1 MPIDEPILL
10 RLRYLGQP
18 MATLAHNPR
27 EQSYALQFT
36 EEFLQTG
43 HDLSPVQLPV
53 ARAGSTLQLFG
64 PGSTPLHAGLPG
76 LIADALPDAWGERML
91 KHELPELRTT
101 MGKLAALGQRAS
113 GAITF
118 EPVLGQ
124 GGDETVLRVSL
135 AAIAREADAFRAEP
149 VSLDRNAVNIA
160 LAHAGGTLGGAFPKL
175 SAYLPLAPE
184 GTALSLHE
192 LLVGGAPPPNHQ
204 PVILKLER
212 LGDETEG
219 AVEFAFWRM
228 AKRAG
233 LRVPPA
239 WLVEDEG
246 RRHFATARFDRIKSA
261 QGDWSRLHVHSLSG
275 LLHKEAANGKI
286 GYEELIRL
294 ARALGGVP
302 EAHEAFRRILFNLL
316 ATNRDDHGRNHAF
329 LYFDQLK
336 TWQLS
341 PAYDLNP
348 NVCNTFIALNWLG
361 DMRLPRRFDDV
372 LRLAEVAGLGK
383 SAVRE
388 MFSEI
393 ESATVGAWET
403 EAVNAGVSDVS
414 RKVWGHEIQYQTAE
428 LRADFRA
435 TGLPRSPRSLHPDQS
450 KGDGKRA

>member
-1 MPIDEPILL
+1 MSLNEPTTLNL
-10 RLRYLGQP
+10 SYLGRP
-18 MATLAHNPR
+18 MATLAHNAR

-36 EEFLQTG
+36 EEFLKTG
-43 HDLSPVQLPV
+43 HDLSPVHLPV
-53 ARAGSTLQLFG
+53 ARVGAGLQVFR

-113 GAITF
+113 GAISF
-118 EPVLGQ
+118 EPVIGQ
-124 GGDETVLRVSL
+124 GADEAVGRVSL

-149 VSLDRNAVNIA
+149 VSLDRNAVNLA

-175 SAYLPLAPE
+175 SAFLPNTTE
-184 GTALSLHE
+184 GTTLSLHE
-192 LLVGGAPPPNHQ
+192 LLVGGATPPDHQ

-246 RRHFATARFDRIKSA
+246 RRHFATARFDRVKTDT
-261 QGDWSRLHVHSLSG
+261 GVWRRLHVHSLSG
-275 LLHKEAANGKI
+275 MLHKQAANGEI

-294 ARALGGVP
+294 ARALGGAP
-302 EAHEAFRRILFNLL
+302 EAKEAFRRILFNLL

-372 LRLAEVAGLGK
+372 LRLAAVAALDKREVRA
-383 SAVRE
+383 
-388 MFSEI
+388 MFAEI
-393 ESATVGAWET
+393 EAATVGAWER
-403 EAVNAGVSDVS
+403 EAVEAAVSGYS
-414 RKVWGHEIQYQTAE
+414 IRAWGHEIQQQTAE
-428 LRADFRA
+428 LRADFQA
-435 TGLPRSPRSLHPDQS
+435 TGRSRQKPNRPSAPS
-450 KGDGKRA
+450 

>member
-1 MPIDEPILL
+1 MPITEPTILN
-10 RLRYLGQP
+10 LRYLGRS
-18 MATLAHNPR
+18 MATLAHNAR

-36 EEFLQTG
+36 EEFLQSG
-43 HDLSPVQLPV
+43 HDLSPLQLPV
-53 ARAGSTLQLFG
+53 LRVGGTLQVFR

-91 KHELPELRTT
+91 RHERPELRTV

-124 GGDETVLRVSL
+124 GGDETLVPMSL
-135 AAIAREADAFRAEP
+135 AALAREADAFRAEP
-149 VSLDRNAVNIA
+149 VSLDRNVVNLA

-175 SAYLPLAPE
+175 SAYLPSAPE
-184 GTALSLHE
+184 GTVLSLHE
-192 LLVGGAPPPNHQ
+192 LVVGGSTPTDHQ

-228 AKRAG
+228 ARRAG
-233 LRVPPA
+233 IRVPPA

-246 RRHFATARFDRIKSA
+246 RHHFATGRFDRVKSA
-261 QGDWSRLHVHSLSG
+261 QAERRRLHVHSLSG
-275 LLHKEAANGKI
+275 MLHKPAANGAI

-294 ARALGGVP
+294 ARALGGVA

-361 DMRLPRRFDDV
+361 DMRLPRRFADV
-372 LRLAEVAGLGK
+372 LRLAEVAGMDK
-383 SAVRE
+383 RE
-388 MFSEI
+388 ARAMFAEI
-393 ESATVGAWET
+393 EGATVGAWDD
-403 EAVNAGVSDVS
+403 EAIRAGVSDFS
-414 RKVWGHEIQYQTAE
+414 RKAWGHEIQHQTAE
-428 LRADFRA
+428 LRADFRV
-435 TGLPRSPRSLHPDQS
+435 TGLPRPQRTSPSRRPKKPDEQ
-450 KGDGKRA
+450 G